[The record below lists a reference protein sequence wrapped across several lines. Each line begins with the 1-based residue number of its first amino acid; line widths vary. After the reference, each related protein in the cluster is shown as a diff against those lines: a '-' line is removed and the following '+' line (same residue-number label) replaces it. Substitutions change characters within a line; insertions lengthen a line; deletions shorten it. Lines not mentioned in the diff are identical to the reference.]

1 MKNEPQA
8 MHTRLRCHART
19 RRGKDCPNFARAN
32 GRCRRHGGLS
42 TGPKTPEGLQ
52 RSQQARLTH
61 GFYSVS
67 MQALQQAFQS
77 LYNSAVKLN
86 G

>member
-1 MKNEPQA
+1 MMDEPQPL
-8 MHTRLRCHART
+8 HIRPRCHART
-19 RRGKDCPNFARAN
+19 RRGKACPNFARAN

-61 GFYSVS
+61 GLYSVDFKTAWLS
-67 MQALQQAFQS
+67 FGNWLP
-77 LYNSAVKLN
+77 
-86 G
+86 